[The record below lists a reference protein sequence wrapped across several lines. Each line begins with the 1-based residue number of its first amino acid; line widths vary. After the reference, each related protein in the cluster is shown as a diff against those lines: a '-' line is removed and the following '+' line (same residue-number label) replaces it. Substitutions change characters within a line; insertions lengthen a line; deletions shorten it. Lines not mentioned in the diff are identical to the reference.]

1 MFNVGQ
7 RVTLI
12 RPLGGFSPG
21 AQGIVQSVNG
31 KIIIVFID
39 TDDTGAAVAPPF
51 PMPPVNGTKFY
62 Q

>member
-1 MFNVGQ
+1 
-7 RVTLI
+7 
-12 RPLGGFSPG
+12 LGGFSPG